1 MPAIFMFLSS
11 IVGPLAAKVLTAVGI
26 GAVSYV
32 GITALLANVKSY
44 LINQISGAPA
54 EVLSILGLLK
64 VDVAINIVLSA
75 VIARAV
81 ISGMNKST
89 GTKTG
94 LGSIKLK

>member
-11 IVGPLAAKVLTAVGI
+11 IVGPLAAKVLTAIGI

-32 GITALLANVKSY
+32 GITALLSNVKSY
-44 LINQISGAPA
+44 LINQISGAPS
-54 EVLSILGLLK
+54 EVLAILGLLK
-64 VDVAINIVLSA
+64 VDIAMNIILSA

-94 LGSIKLK
+94 LGSIKIK